1 MKKSLKFLSFLTII
15 LYLAGTIAGFIMGEV
30 SIIDLIRYP
39 SLEIIMFW
47 VFNLYIIFV
56 LIIIILKKVKSQHVN
71 KKFFLIT
78 SIGYI
83 VLQTLNL
90 ALNVYKMLVRYDF
103 GYKES
108 IRLISSSLI
117 NPNGLIPNIITVL
130 ILLILYLMPEKE
142 W

>member
-117 NPNGLIPNIITVL
+117 NPNGLISNIITVL

-142 W
+142 

>member
-142 W
+142 

>member
-117 NPNGLIPNIITVL
+117 NPNGLILNIITVL

-142 W
+142 